1 MAVPDV
7 SSKSLAELVSLQGR
21 AAVVTGGARG
31 IGYAIADRLAEA
43 GASVLLADLDG
54 DLAGAA
60 ADELAAARAAKVLGV
75 QTDVSDPRA
84 VRELADRAVAEFDH
98 LDVWVNNAGVYP
110 GSPVLDTTEEQWRSV
125 LSINLDGAF
134 VGAREAA
141 RRMVEGER
149 GGVIVNI
156 TSTASFRSHGPGM
169 AAYVSSKHALHGLTK
184 SMAVELA
191 PYGIRV
197 LAVAPTAIDTP
208 GVELQREALAQAAG
222 VDMVD
227 QVARELP
234 LGRIGVADDIA
245 RVVLF
250 AASDLSA
257 FMTGSTL
264 VVDAGD
270 LVR

>member
-7 SSKSLAELVSLQGR
+7 SGKSLAELVSLQGR

-31 IGYAIADRLAEA
+31 IGYAVADRLAEA

-54 DLAGAA
+54 DLAASA
-60 ADELAAARAAKVLGV
+60 ADELSARRAAKVLGI
-75 QTDVSDPRA
+75 QTDVADAHA
-84 VRELADRAVAEFDH
+84 VRELADRAVAEFDGI
-98 LDVWVNNAGVYP
+98 DVWVNNAGIYP
-110 GSPVLDTTEEQWRSV
+110 GSPLLDTTDEQWRSV
-125 LSINLDGAF
+125 LAINLDGAF

-156 TSTASFRSHGPGM
+156 TSTASFRSHGPGL

-222 VDMVD
+222 VDMVE